1 MTTGGGLPGF
11 VPGLDGYSVLPRG
24 RYTCTLPD
32 FEARFV
38 HGLPDSGRRERIYA
52 DFLDLA
58 AAQAAHG
65 LIVDSYWLAGSF
77 VSAKLN
83 PSDLDLSTVADQSR
97 SLHLVP
103 GWDQL
108 ILFKNR
114 WKTENCP
121 TLGRTLLLDEYGFV
135 KKSDLD
141 PDVQGYRL
149 ARGYWDDWWQR
160 SRETKEDLARGYVEV
175 IW

>member
-1 MTTGGGLPGF
+1 M
-11 VPGLDGYSVLPRG
+11 
-24 RYTCTLPD
+24 
-32 FEARFV
+32 
-38 HGLPDSGRRERIYA
+38 
-52 DFLDLA
+52 
-58 AAQAAHG
+58 
-65 LIVDSYWLAGSF
+65 
-77 VSAKLN
+77 
-83 PSDLDLSTVADQSR
+83 
-97 SLHLVP
+97 
-103 GWDQL
+103 